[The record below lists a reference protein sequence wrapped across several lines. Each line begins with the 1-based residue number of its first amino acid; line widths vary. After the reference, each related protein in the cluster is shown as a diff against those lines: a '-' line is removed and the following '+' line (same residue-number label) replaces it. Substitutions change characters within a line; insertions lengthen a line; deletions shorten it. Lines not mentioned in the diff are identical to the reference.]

1 MEVVPAT
8 WALRSLPPK
17 AFQDYESLAL
27 LAPRNIDPTV
37 KCYLFFSFPFLFFF
51 PVTIGSFCI
60 FFLVC
65 APVDLVLVG
74 RDVSENHAE
83 LGMKESPELS
93 KLSLDLL
100 IFKIPPVL

>member
-1 MEVVPAT
+1 M
-8 WALRSLPPK
+8 LP
-17 AFQDYESLAL
+17 FFL
-27 LAPRNIDPTV
+27 L
-37 KCYLFFSFPFLFFF
+37 SFPFFF

-65 APVDLVLVG
+65 APVDLVLVE
-74 RDVSENHAE
+74 RDVPENHAG

-100 IFKIPPVL
+100 IVKIPPVL